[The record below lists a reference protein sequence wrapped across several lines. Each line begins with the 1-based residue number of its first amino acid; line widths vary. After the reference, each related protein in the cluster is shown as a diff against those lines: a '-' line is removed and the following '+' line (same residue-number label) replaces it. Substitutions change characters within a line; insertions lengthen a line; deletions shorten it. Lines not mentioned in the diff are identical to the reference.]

1 LFGAS
6 ATAAGASGVR
16 RILIE
21 FSHLPLIPAQ
31 EPVKELAFS
40 MTIGGQ

>member
-1 LFGAS
+1 VESTDIGMIRW
-6 ATAAGASGVR
+6 V
-16 RILIE
+16 
-21 FSHLPLIPAQ
+21 PAF